1 MTFMTERKANKMQSI
16 YRPSYSLLRA
26 MILQVIGAI
35 LWVSGINWAIWTII
49 LTHRE
54 SPFFPVFEGLGDY
67 GTASDSTPL
76 TATDVLEVLELFRAL
91 EDYGSASDFT
101 PLLAVAITLSILVG
115 VFLHLLGAGITRNA
129 IIDLDKASKQMESNE
144 LEELRERLAQAEQ
157 KLEV

>member
-1 MTFMTERKANKMQSI
+1 MTERKANKMQSI

-35 LWVSGINWAIWTII
+35 LWISGINWAIWTII
-49 LTHRE
+49 LAHRE

-67 GTASDSTPL
+67 DTASDSTPL
-76 TATDVLEVLELFRAL
+76 TTTEVLELFRAL

-144 LEELRERLAQAEQ
+144 LEELRQRLEQAEQ
-157 KLEV
+157 KLSRSNTS